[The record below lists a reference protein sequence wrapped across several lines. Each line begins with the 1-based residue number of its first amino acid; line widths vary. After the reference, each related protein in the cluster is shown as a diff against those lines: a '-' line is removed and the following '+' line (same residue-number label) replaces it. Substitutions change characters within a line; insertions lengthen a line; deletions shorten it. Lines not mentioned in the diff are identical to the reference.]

1 MGLQKGGYKL
11 KKSIRDTLRDD
22 VDVFTLYILPM
33 IRHEGTIFEILNTDS
48 LYGFVV
54 VMKVVDISISKFVN
68 DDDEPVNEFVIKI
81 CELHSPNT
89 KCSRTLRKPGELF
102 KKSLSYDMFLRESE
116 TQQKIWSERLEM
128 GLQPI
133 CPAFTSSKIID
144 HRELIQEL
152 VERLFQSDGNIVSYL
167 KSEIVSNSYDLG
179 FMMMEKIEGVT
190 LKSVSGLY
198 DSTARFICAA
208 SITLFLKHDVINTD
222 MNQGNCILNQIT
234 GEITMIDFGLVMTPK
249 YLIECINSRGDTLR
263 TTSPDNTFL
272 IRQLK
277 DNLVEIQKLQ
287 LFFHTAHDKYGNIDS
302 EETVASILTFLA
314 HMESRFLLLQY
325 GALAN
330 SNMKQL
336 VEHALRG
343 DRAYENIL
351 DIYRSLNQPVKPPGT
366 PLKESMKVGYEPR
379 VVSVERPQEYFL
391 TDTPLL
397 MRKVNADY
405 ESMWIPSKPGKA
417 LPSARELVHAVEL
430 MEAKLSDDDA
440 FQNAMKMGTP
450 DSCFPVSERGASS
463 GHSLSYELPG
473 SEEEEEE
480 EDSFSESISAND
492 SDVLVPFQF
501 EPQQYNSPSPHLGS
515 TPRDNSAE
523 FLDYAPI
530 QHNPPSPHFG
540 STPMD
545 NPDEFL
551 DYAPIQAVPQMD
563 VRVIEQAT
571 RPDKKRGNDEYLV
584 NPATGATRFSGG
596 RRHKITKR
604 KRITAKQVLK
614 KRKTRKQR
622 KQKTRKIYKKTYN
635 KKNI

>member
-22 VDVFTLYILPM
+22 VDVFTEYILPM
-33 IRHEGTIFEILNTDS
+33 IRDTSTIFEILNTDS
-48 LYGFVV
+48 AYGFVV
-54 VMKVVDISISKFVN
+54 VMKVVDISISKFV
-68 DDDEPVNEFVIKI
+68 DDEDEPVNEFVIKI

-102 KKSLSYDMFLRESE
+102 KQSLSYDMFLREGE
-116 TQQKIWSERLEM
+116 TQQKIWSERLEL
-128 GLQPI
+128 GLKQI

-144 HRELIQEL
+144 HRSGDGLIQEL

-167 KSEIVSNSYDLG
+167 KSEIRRNSYDLG
-179 FMMMEKIEGVT
+179 FMMMEKIEGVM

-208 SITLFLKHDVINTD
+208 AITLFLKHDVINTD
-222 MNQGNCILNQIT
+222 MNQGNCILNPIT

-249 YLIECINSRGDTLR
+249 YLIECVNSRGDTLR

-351 DIYRSLNQPVKPPGT
+351 DIYRSLNQPVKTPGT

-405 ESMWIPSKPGKA
+405 ESMWIPSKTGKA
-417 LPSARELVHAVEL
+417 LPSALELVHAVEL
-430 MEAKLSDDDA
+430 MEAKLSDDAA

-450 DSCFPVSERGASS
+450 DSAYSCFPVSESAASS

-473 SEEEEEE
+473 SEEEE
-480 EDSFSESISAND
+480 DSFISES
-492 SDVLVPFQF
+492 
-501 EPQQYNSPSPHLGS
+501 EPQQYNSHSPHLGS
-515 TPRDNSAE
+515 TLMDDSAE
-523 FLDYAPI
+523 FVVDV
-530 QHNPPSPHFG
+530 
-540 STPMD
+540 
-545 NPDEFL
+545 
-551 DYAPIQAVPQMD
+551 PIQAVPQ
-563 VRVIEQAT
+563 RVIEQAT
-571 RPDKKRGNDEYLV
+571 RADKKRANTSDLINEAKGPTTL
-584 NPATGATRFSGG
+584 SGG
-596 RRHKITKR
+596 RPRRYKIRVTKR
-604 KRITAKQVLK
+604 KRRTSQRVFM